1 MINGRA
7 LQKSPGVYDEQ
18 VFKAL
23 DFVISEARKNKIRLI
38 LSFSTNWEAYGGK
51 AQYVKWGRE
60 AGLTLS
66 SEDAFFSDTTLK
78 TYFKNH
84 IKTILTRVNTIT
96 NVAYKDDPTIFA
108 WELMNEPR
116 FLSDP
121 SGDTLQAWIEEMVV
135 YVKSID
141 RKHF

>member
-7 LQKSPGVYDEQ
+7 LQKSPDVYDEQ

-23 DFVISEARKNKIRLI
+23 DFVIREARKNKIRLI
-38 LSFSTNWEAYGGK
+38 LSLSNNWEAYGGN

-116 FLSDP
+116 CLSDP
-121 SGDTLQAWIEEMVV
+121 SGDTLHAWIEEMAV

-141 RKHF
+141 